1 MATVQ
6 AERELFVAFVSK
18 TRVAVNHLFGA
29 DERLHGDAMMQLE
42 CSAFASK
49 AIAAAFKTQ
58 FAHCLNAREMRAKA
72 HRKFPLAPVDV
83 IGYRRGAEGV
93 CVSIRGVDASSC
105 KSADASR

>member
-1 MATVQ
+1 MATVH

-58 FAHCLNAREMRAKA
+58 FAHCVNAKDARDSASKISA
-72 HRKFPLAPVDV
+72 
-83 IGYRRGAEGV
+83 GACRCYWLSKG
-93 CVSIRGVDASSC
+93 R
-105 KSADASR
+105 